1 MTTTQKKNSHFYELL
16 RNRVITLLQFRHIA
30 KVLSGNGK
38 FQRSLFNDEQFK
50 ACIEALKAHAKQDSL
65 AQDKYLVYSFGKNEK
80 FPNYIGIVPELAG
93 LMEDEEIR
101 LYNRKIRRN
110 EDTITTRAIKNA
122 YRFGALQIDSSM
134 VDLSGLP
141 TLEVNGVMVRVALIP
156 QN

>member
-1 MTTTQKKNSHFYELL
+1 MTTTQKKKSHFYELL

-30 KVLSGNGK
+30 AVLSGDGK
-38 FQRSLFNDEQFK
+38 FQRSMFNDEQFK
-50 ACIEALKAHAKQDSL
+50 AAIGALTKHAKEDS
-65 AQDKYLVYSFGKNEK
+65 QIQGKYLQYSFGNN
-80 FPNYIGIVPELAG
+80 PSRPSNIGVIPELSG

-101 LYNRKIRRN
+101 LYNRKIKRT
-110 EDTITTRAIKNA
+110 EDTITTRAIKKA